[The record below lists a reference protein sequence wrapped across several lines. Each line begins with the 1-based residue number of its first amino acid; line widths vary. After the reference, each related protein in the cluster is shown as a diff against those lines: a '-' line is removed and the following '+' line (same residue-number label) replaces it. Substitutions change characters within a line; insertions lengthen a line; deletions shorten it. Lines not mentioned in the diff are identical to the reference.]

1 MRASRLSPLRD
12 NSRMIE
18 QLIEQ
23 RIREAEQRGD
33 FQNLP
38 GAGAPLNLDDD
49 TLIPQDVRAAYRIL
63 KNAGFVPQEIHDL
76 RELRSLEAL
85 LANGEGDEAQVTA
98 RKRVEQLRIRLEKSG
113 LAASLNTFAQYADRL
128 EASLAE
134 RRRET
139 R

>member
-1 MRASRLSPLRD
+1 
-12 NSRMIE
+12 MIE

-38 GAGAPLNLDDD
+38 GAGAPLSLDDD
-49 TLIPQDVRAAYRIL
+49 ALVPQDVRAAYRIL
-63 KNAGFVPQEIHDL
+63 KNAGFVPQEIHEL

-85 LANGEGDEAQVTA
+85 LAHGEGDEAQVAA

-113 LAASLNTFAQYADRL
+113 LTASLATFAQYADKL
-128 EASLAE
+128 EARMVE
-134 RRRET
+134 RRGET